1 MLKLQID
8 QSYVLAVIA
17 LSVGVDVLAD
27 LERRLYQRDAQLL
40 LVRAG
45 DLLHG

>member
-8 QSYVLAVIA
+8 QSYILAVIT

-27 LERRLYQRDAQLL
+27 LECRLYQRDAQLL

-45 DLLHG
+45 DLLHW